1 MQGVA
6 ALILDGCW
14 NEVVFKVHL
23 FESASH
29 RADRQVGL

>member
-6 ALILDGCW
+6 ALILDGYW
-14 NEVVFKVHL
+14 DEAVFKVHL

-29 RADRQVGL
+29 RADRRVGL